1 MASIVKGDENLFNLI
16 FERFNVVFGTAIRVG
31 EQIVAPNLGYLL
43 SGAGALALV
52 TLATG
57 TDIGPAHHVWYGSL
71 DQRFELTAVDMRV
84 F

>member
-31 EQIVAPNLGYLL
+31 ERIVAPNLGYLL
-43 SGAGALALV
+43 SGAGALV

-57 TDIGPAHHVWYGSL
+57 TDIGPVHHVWYGSL